1 MIQEGIHACFYRR
14 DNFELDLKV
23 RIIFER
29 RSWKEMLFDM
39 KVTGGK
45 HDLDGDAYVM
55 NYGFGRIINIT
66 ENTHTIKR
74 LK

>member
-1 MIQEGIHACFYRR
+1 
-14 DNFELDLKV
+14 
-23 RIIFER
+23 
-29 RSWKEMLFDM
+29 MLFDM

-55 NYGFGRIINIT
+55 NYGFGRIINT
-66 ENTHTIKR
+66 NENTHTIKR